1 MTISIAG
8 SSSPFLK
15 QLETN
20 GLTASKAALVEKDLS
35 AAQTTTTSGAG
46 STISSAT
53 RAAFDAKISADVLS
67 GKLSASDA
75 AAVRKTMEN
84 LAGGST
90 SSTDAGQAAST
101 GAASSQAAGSAGA
114 NKAGGGGGGGGG
126 GSGSKTELSETVSIS
141 GSTMTT
147 VITYTDGTTST
158 TTTTATDADKV
169 KYDKPGSSDQA
180 EGAAAEYST
189 TIDKGALFDKLA

>member
-20 GLTASKAALVEKDLS
+20 GLSASKAALVQKDLS
-35 AAQTTTTSGAG
+35 AAQATTTSAAG
-46 STISSAT
+46 STVSPAT

-67 GKLSASDA
+67 GKLSAGDA
-75 AAVRKTMEN
+75 DAVRKTMDN
-84 LAGGST
+84 LGAGSAST
-90 SSTDAGQAAST
+90 TDASQTAPIGAS
-101 GAASSQAAGSAGA
+101 SSQAAGSPRAA
-114 NKAGGGGGGGGG
+114 KTGGGGG
-126 GSGSKTELSETVSIS
+126 GSASKTELSETVTIS

-158 TTTTATDADKV
+158 TTTTATAADKA
-169 KYDKPGSSDQA
+169 KYDKPEIHDKEQ
-180 EGAAAEYST
+180 GAAAGYSS
-189 TIDKGALFDKLA
+189 TIDKGALFDKVA

>member
-20 GLTASKAALVEKDLS
+20 GLTASKAALDQKDLS
-35 AAQTTTTSGAG
+35 AAQTATTSTAS
-46 STISSAT
+46 STISTAT

-75 AAVRKTMEN
+75 AAVRKTMDN
-84 LAGGST
+84 MS
-90 SSTDAGQAAST
+90 AASASSADT
-101 GAASSQAAGSAGA
+101 SQGAPSVAASSQGGSSAGA
-114 NKAGGGGGGGGG
+114 AKGGGGGGA
-126 GSGSKTELSETVSIS
+126 SKTELSETVTIS

-158 TTTTATDADKV
+158 TTTTATDAEKA
-169 KYDKPGSSDQA
+169 KYETPGTNGQA
-180 EGAAAEYST
+180 QDAKIEYAP
-189 TIDKGALFDKLA
+189 TIDKGALFDKVA

>member
-35 AAQTTTTSGAG
+35 AAQTTTTSVAG
-46 STISSAT
+46 STVSSAT
-53 RAAFDAKISADVLS
+53 RAAFDARISADVLS

-75 AAVRKTMEN
+75 TAVRKTMDN
-84 LAGGST
+84 LNGGSA
-90 SSTDAGQAAST
+90 SSKDAGQAAST
-101 GAASSQAAGSAGA
+101 GAASLQAAGSAGVK
-114 NKAGGGGGGGGG
+114 KAGGGG
-126 GSGSKTELSETVSIS
+126 GSGSKTELSETIAIS

-147 VITYTDGTTST
+147 VITYTDGTIST

-180 EGAAAEYST
+180 EGAAAGYSN
-189 TIDKGALFDKLA
+189 TIDKGALFDKVA

>member
-1 MTISIAG
+1 MTISITG

-20 GLTASKAALVEKDLS
+20 GLTASKATLVEKDLS
-35 AAQTTTTSGAG
+35 AAQTATTSA
-46 STISSAT
+46 SSTTISPAT

-75 AAVRKTMEN
+75 ASVRNTMDN
-84 LAGGST
+84 LGGGSA
-90 SSTDAGQAAST
+90 SSTDTSQSAST
-101 GAASSQAAGSAGA
+101 GTASSQAGANAGA
-114 NKAGGGGGGGGG
+114 VKTGGGGGGGGGG
-126 GSGSKTELSETVSIS
+126 GSKTELSETVTIS

-158 TTTTATDADKV
+158 TTTTATDADKAE
-169 KYDKPGSSDQA
+169 YDKA
-180 EGAAAEYST
+180 ATNNTAKGAAAGYQA
-189 TIDKGALFDKLA
+189 TIDKGAVLNKLA